1 MNQDVSPIKNGDFP
15 AIVMFFCWGCE
26 FDLVRLALE
35 TSMALERIVAIVAS
49 DVFQTELFSLNNN
62 HPMMEVM
69 L

>member
-1 MNQDVSPIKNGDFP
+1 MYISPIKNGDFP
-15 AIVMFFCWGCE
+15 AIVIFFCWGCE

-35 TSMALERIVAIVAS
+35 TSMALERIVTIVAS

-62 HPMMEVM
+62 HLMMEVM